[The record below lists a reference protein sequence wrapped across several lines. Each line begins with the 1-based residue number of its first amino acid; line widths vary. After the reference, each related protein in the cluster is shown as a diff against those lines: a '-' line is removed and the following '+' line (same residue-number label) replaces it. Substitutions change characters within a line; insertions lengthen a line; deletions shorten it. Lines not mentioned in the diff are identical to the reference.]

1 MPIKIYEEDNYVLI
15 DDGHDVFEYAKGYTL
30 YTLKRGIYTIR
41 ETQGGEYNI
50 TQAQLTAGNI
60 VNKASVAY
68 TESTFVTFLR
78 QNTGF
83 KTAAGGS
90 AATPIGALLT
100 KTGQTTSFRTG
111 DDGDIEAGRATSFTV
126 LSGNNPFGNT
136 NRFTS
141 TAGTQTYSNN
151 IVIDWSTYDGTN
163 VLGYYRVV
171 PASDVTWNS
180 AIDSAAALS
189 TGGFTSGWRLPN
201 IHEMLSICNYQLT
214 QLLNYAPFSI
224 TNTLWISTTY
234 AASNTLAYTLSGS
247 WINLSGKSGAG
258 GRWIAVRTFTVNGTT
273 LS

>member
-1 MPIKIYEEDNYVLI
+1 MPIKIYAEDNYILI

-50 TQAQLTAGNI
+50 SQAQLTAGDI
-60 VNKASVAY
+60 VNKTSVAY

-100 KTGQTTSFRTG
+100 KTGQTTSYRTG
-111 DDGDIEAGRATSFTV
+111 DNPTVGRATSFSV
-126 LSGNNPFGNT
+126 LNGNNPFGNT
-136 NRFTS
+136 NRFTDPL
-141 TAGTQTYSNN
+141 GGQTYANR
-151 IVIDWSTYDGTN
+151 IAIDWSTYDGTN
-163 VLGYYRVV
+163 VLGYYYTIG
-171 PASDVTWNS
+171 ASDITWNA
-180 AIDSAAALS
+180 AIDAAAALS

-201 IHEMLSICNYQLT
+201 IHEMLSICNYQLAS
-214 QLLNYAPFSI
+214 LLNYSPFNV

-258 GRWIAVRTFTVNGTT
+258 GRWIAVRTFTVTGTT